1 MSTNDTFLAVFL
13 GSKTSAKMAAWN
25 ALPEAERR
33 GKEQQGSRRG
43 RHGSKSTR
51 RRSSSWVARWARPR
65 GSIRSGVADISN
77 EMGAF
82 TVVRAALPRGRRET
96 VREPPAFCDLP
107 RRARGDHASA
117 PIPGGYDPGGWNRQ
131 ERAPPARSS

>member
-33 GKEQQGSRRG
+33 TKEQQGMAAWKTWVDKHHALLVEMGGPLGKTKRVD
-43 RHGSKSTR
+43 
-51 RRSSSWVARWARPR
+51 SS
-65 GSIRSGVADISN
+65 GIADISN

-82 TVVRAALPRGRRET
+82 TVVRAASQEAAAKLFENHPHFAIFPGERVEIMP
-96 VREPPAFCDLP
+96 VL
-107 RRARGDHASA
+107 
-117 PIPGGYDPGGWNRQ
+117 PIPGG
-131 ERAPPARSS
+131 